1 MTLKV
6 LALAALWTLFCTGTA
21 AQSNKVYK
29 YTDEKGNV
37 VYSQTP
43 PMNGAKAQKLDSK
56 PAYSG
61 RGGAGPSYS
70 IYDYPFIYSFDGVL
84 WQYGQAARRYREQ
97 REDARQKHL
106 ADLEARCN
114 RNRGTDCNDPET
126 LRYMESTRIPGGR
139 YHR

>member
-1 MTLKV
+1 V
-6 LALAALWTLFCTGTA
+6 
-21 AQSNKVYK
+21 AQTSKVYK

-61 RGGAGPSYS
+61 RGGDGALYS
-70 IYDYPFIYSFDGVL
+70 IYDWPFIYSFDGAL
-84 WQYGQAARRYREQ
+84 WQYGQAVRRQQEQ
-97 REDARQKHL
+97 QQEARQNRL

-114 RNRGTDCNDPET
+114 RNRGVDCKDPET
-126 LRYMESTRIPGGR
+126 LRYMESTKIPGGR